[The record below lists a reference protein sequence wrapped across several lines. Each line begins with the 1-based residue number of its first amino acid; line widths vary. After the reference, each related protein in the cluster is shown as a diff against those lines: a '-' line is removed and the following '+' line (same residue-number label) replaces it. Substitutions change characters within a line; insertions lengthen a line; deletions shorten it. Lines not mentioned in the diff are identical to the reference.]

1 MIKPLRSRLLF
12 RREFDDESTSI
23 TGTAFPAHIKGR
35 TKRYSKIVIRTKEEH
50 NTQNP
55 GERENK
61 AMIKKE
67 QIFKND
73 YIIERMHSLQ
83 RTNKKALVAFAVGT
97 AAIL

>member
-1 MIKPLRSRLLF
+1 M
-12 RREFDDESTSI
+12 
-23 TGTAFPAHIKGR
+23 
-35 TKRYSKIVIRTKEEH
+35 VIRTKEEH

-73 YIIERMHSLQ
+73 SHHRK
-83 RTNKKALVAFAVGT
+83 NALFA
-97 AAIL
+97 AHQ

>member
-23 TGTAFPAHIKGR
+23 TGTAFPAHITG
-35 TKRYSKIVIRTKEEH
+35 RYSKMVIRTKEEH

-73 YIIERMHSLQ
+73 YIIEGMH
-83 RTNKKALVAFAVGT
+83 
-97 AAIL
+97 

>member
-12 RREFDDESTSI
+12 RREFDDESASTS
-23 TGTAFPAHIKGR
+23 TAFPAHIKGR

-55 GERENK
+55 SERENK

-73 YIIERMHSLQ
+73 SHRK
-83 RTNKKALVAFAVGT
+83 NALI
-97 AAIL
+97 AAHQ

>member
-12 RREFDDESTSI
+12 RREFDDESTS
-23 TGTAFPAHIKGR
+23 TSTAFPAHIKGR
-35 TKRYSKIVIRTKEEH
+35 TKRYSKMVIRTKEEH

-55 GERENK
+55 SERENK

-73 YIIERMHSLQ
+73 SHRK
-83 RTNKKALVAFAVGT
+83 NALI
-97 AAIL
+97 AAHQ

>member
-23 TGTAFPAHIKGR
+23 TGTAFPAHVTGR

-67 QIFKND
+67 QIFDYDSHRKN
-73 YIIERMHSLQ
+73 
-83 RTNKKALVAFAVGT
+83 ALI
-97 AAIL
+97 AAHQ

>member
-1 MIKPLRSRLLF
+1 M
-12 RREFDDESTSI
+12 
-23 TGTAFPAHIKGR
+23 
-35 TKRYSKIVIRTKEEH
+35 VIRTKEEQH
-50 NTQNP
+50 TQNP

>member
-1 MIKPLRSRLLF
+1 M
-12 RREFDDESTSI
+12 
-23 TGTAFPAHIKGR
+23 
-35 TKRYSKIVIRTKEEH
+35 VIRTKEEH

-73 YIIERMHSLQ
+73 SHRMHYLQ
-83 RTNKKALVAFAVGT
+83 RTNKKALAFAVGT